1 MKKFN
6 LWTYY
11 KSDDDLH
18 LFLKKVMAIVLL
30 IPSLMDNAFKLLQ
43 KKYLNNKKLKRF
55 QESLKKCMM
64 YVNKQWLKSEMRTM
78 ITFYEVEF
86 KTNNCLQFFFTTRG
100 QQNHLSIW
108 LLIQLLI
115 FEETAVRM
123 KHFHTLNGFYRV
135 YNHEQEVEKLIQFG
149 FNELKYNG
157 QLPIV
162 ADYTSFALHNKFYV
176 SRERYYDVTKL
187 GARKQTHKHPLAT
200 VAATTITSTASSSRP
215 DGHST
220 DDEDSVNTDPQ
231 QSLSIVP
238 TTLAATTKTISPG
251 NKKRKNK
258 DRLTGTTRSTP
269 AQDRLRVRTK
279 ESAVA
284 TSPSASSP
292 QPAIATKP
300 MQPKTVVSATRKRG
314 RVLEHEE
321 NDENNGDTPGMLDC
335 STTTSTNGKAMKA
348 KNRATTNKRM
358 KK

>member
-1 MKKFN
+1 
-6 LWTYY
+6 
-11 KSDDDLH
+11 
-18 LFLKKVMAIVLL
+18 MA
-30 IPSLMDNAFKLLQ
+30 
-43 KKYLNNKKLKRF
+43 
-55 QESLKKCMM
+55 
-64 YVNKQWLKSEMRTM
+64 
-78 ITFYEVEF
+78 
-86 KTNNCLQFFFTTRG
+86 
-100 QQNHLSIW
+100 
-108 LLIQLLI
+108 
-115 FEETAVRM
+115 
-123 KHFHTLNGFYRV
+123 
-135 YNHEQEVEKLIQFG
+135 
-149 FNELKYNG
+149 
-157 QLPIV
+157 LPIV
-162 ADYTSFALHNKFYV
+162 WEITFRLDGDYSSYD
-176 SRERYYDVTKL
+176 YDVTKL